1 MCSRLLVVGLQA
13 EGLARGAA
21 RRHLGQGPLERG
33 LGVPLAVA
41 EPQPD
46 EEAHRAERA
55 DEAAQGHLTRGLGYR
70 LAAEWAWERA
80 AFGDG

>member
-1 MCSRLLVVGLQA
+1 MCRLLVVGLQA

-46 EEAHRAERA
+46 EYAHRAERA
-55 DEAAQGHLTRGLGYR
+55 DEAAQGHL
-70 LAAEWAWERA
+70 WERA